1 MYMYM
6 YSGDHGLDWSYISE
20 YMSDNIGAH
29 FVSSMISG
37 LITTIFSMPVD
48 IIKTRYMLV
57 KLLKT
62 RYISVNIKIG
72 TCQSYVLGSR
82 KDQN

>member
-6 YSGDHGLDWSYISE
+6 YSGDRSLNWTYVSE
-20 YMSDNIGAH
+20 YMSDSIGAH

-48 IIKTRYMLV
+48 IIKTRYV
-57 KLLKT
+57 H
-62 RYISVNIKIG
+62 V
-72 TCQSYVLGSR
+72 SR
-82 KDQN
+82 HHQN

>member
-1 MYMYM
+1 MYM
-6 YSGDHGLDWSYISE
+6 YSGDRSLNWSYVSE
-20 YMSDNIGAH
+20 YMSDSIGAH

-48 IIKTRYMLV
+48 IIKTRYYMLA

-62 RYISVNIKIG
+62 KYMSVK
-72 TCQSYVLGSR
+72 CHKS
-82 KDQN
+82 